1 MTDPTRVAS
10 PAPAGPPRQHLRP
23 YQDGALDKIRA
34 EIAKALRKPEQP
46 RVLLVAPTGAGKT
59 SIAAAM
65 IDSAVR
71 KAKRIWFVA
80 HRKELIDQCSRRLD
94 GQGVPHGVIMAS
106 HPRFLP
112 HLPVQVCSVQTI
124 AARDLQELLA
134 LLGGPPDIIVVDET
148 HLARAQSYAPFFS
161 LFPKAVVIGLTAT
174 PWRLDGKGLA
184 ELYSSEVV
192 AATPAELESMGF
204 LASATGF
211 AFDTPDLSG
220 LHKRG
225 GEYREEEAAK
235 LMQATTIV
243 GNVVEK
249 WIEHA
254 GDRRTVGFA
263 VNVEHSKLLAA
274 QFVEAGIPSE
284 HLDGTTPKRLREAIL
299 RRIDSG
305 ETKVLW
311 NVNVLT
317 AGWDCPLVEC
327 AILARPTLSLSL
339 VLQMVGRAARP
350 ACRTCGRDI
359 NTTDPACRHC
369 GSVDLKRTFRIHDHA
384 GCIMEHGLPNAPR
397 DYALTSDV
405 QKKKR
410 SARDQREAQQI
421 RVCLKCYAM
430 YPAELEACP
439 ACGHANPK
447 RVRKIKH
454 IDGEAIS
461 LEEAAARGAE
471 KKRAWVPDSRAYAVF
486 AGLLAEAERK
496 GYNRA
501 WIKIRFHRQMGFPP
515 KTEWWTRAA
524 PLAKGA

>member
-1 MTDPTRVAS
+1 MNA
-10 PAPAGPPRQHLRP
+10 PARAEQAGPPRQHLRP
-23 YQDGALDKIRA
+23 YQARALDGLRA
-34 EIAKALRKPEQP
+34 AIAAALRRGEQA
-46 RVLLVAPTGAGKT
+46 RSLLVAPTGAGKT

-65 IDSAVR
+65 IDSAVAR
-71 KAKRIWFVA
+71 AKRIWFVA

-106 HPRFLP
+106 HPRFMP
-112 HLPVQVCSVQTI
+112 ALPVQVCSVQTI

-134 LLGGPPDIIVVDET
+134 LLGGPPDIIIVDET
-148 HLARAQSYAPFFS
+148 HLARAKSYAPFFS

-184 ELYSSEVV
+184 ELYTSEVV
-192 AATPAELESMGF
+192 ASTPAELEQLGW
-204 LASATGF
+204 LARATGF

-249 WIEHA
+249 WVEHA
-254 GDRRTVGFA
+254 DDRRTVGFA

-274 QFVEAGIPSE
+274 QFVDAGVPSE
-284 HLDGTTPKRLREAIL
+284 HLDGSTPKKDREAIL
-299 RRIDSG
+299 RRIESG

-327 AILARPTLSLSL
+327 AILARPTLSVSL
-339 VLQMVGRAARP
+339 VLQMIGRAARP
-350 ACRTCGRDI
+350 ACRACGRDI
-359 NTTDPACRHC
+359 NTTEPACRHC
-369 GSVDLKRTFRIHDHA
+369 GSLDLKRTFRIHDHA
-384 GCIMEHGLPNAPR
+384 GCIQEHGLPNAPR
-397 DYALTSDV
+397 DYSLSSDV
-405 QKKKR
+405 QKKKKGKR
-410 SARDQREAQQI
+410 EEREAQQI

-430 YPAELEACP
+430 YPAELDACP

-461 LEEAAARGAE
+461 LEEAAQRGAA
-471 KKRAWVPDSRAYAVF
+471 KKRAWVSDGQGYAHF
-486 AGLLAEAERK
+486 LGLLAEAERK

-501 WIKIRFHRQMGFPP
+501 WVKIRFHRQMGFAP
-515 KTEWWTRAA
+515 KAEWWDRWTRATSST
-524 PLAKGA
+524 KEG